1 MNTKKDTTIKIRISS
16 RDKEIVQD
24 QAKREHS
31 TLSNYV
37 RTKIIKDERAT

>member
-1 MNTKKDTTIKIRISS
+1 MNTKKDTTIKIRIST

-24 QAKREHS
+24 QAKRELS

-37 RTKIIKDERAT
+37 RTKIIKDERVT

>member
-1 MNTKKDTTIKIRISS
+1 MNTKKDTTIKIRISTS
-16 RDKEIVQD
+16 DKEIVQD
-24 QAKREHS
+24 QAKKEHS